1 VQDER
6 PRSKVDLRRL
16 ALRDQKMA
24 ASNDI
29 ASNPLEQ
36 AANPEGGLPDGGP
49 GVISGGERHRPVWD
63 SHIINATFP
72 PV

>member
-6 PRSKVDLRRL
+6 LQGKVDLRRL
-16 ALRDQKMA
+16 ALGNQKMA

-36 AANPEGGLPDGGP
+36 TANPQGVLPDGS
-49 GVISGGERHRPVWD
+49 GVISGGEGHRPVWD
-63 SHIINATFP
+63 GHIINATLP
-72 PV
+72 PL